1 MERILGGECVDLESV
16 ILDRSR
22 RLRGLPLGVS
32 NLELEIGIGRE
43 NPGLRVEFE
52 FELHTGGRVVIRVV
66 RVFRI
71 VRVIQIVLFLLNIGL
86 SYQIR
91 LKIFLSKEIS
101 FLFLFLR
108 LISSFSCFLIKR
120 WLVSEIE
127 RWWWTSE
134 FLWIRIH
141 CWLAGWK
148 ERWPS
153 RDARCFGCFPR
164 CLSG

>member
-1 MERILGGECVDLESV
+1 MGRILGGECVDLESV

-52 FELHTGGRVVIRVV
+52 FELHTGGRVVGVV

-71 VRVIQIVLFLLNIGL
+71 VGVIHLLLLLLLPRL

-91 LKIFLSKEIS
+91 LKILLSKEIS
-101 FLFLFLR
+101 LFFFFFLPSIFL
-108 LISSFSCFLIKR
+108 FSCFNSNG
-120 WLVSEIE
+120 WLVGKI
-127 RWWWTSE
+127 RGWWRTSE
-134 FLWIRIH
+134 FL
-141 CWLAGWK
+141 
-148 ERWPS
+148 
-153 RDARCFGCFPR
+153 
-164 CLSG
+164 LS